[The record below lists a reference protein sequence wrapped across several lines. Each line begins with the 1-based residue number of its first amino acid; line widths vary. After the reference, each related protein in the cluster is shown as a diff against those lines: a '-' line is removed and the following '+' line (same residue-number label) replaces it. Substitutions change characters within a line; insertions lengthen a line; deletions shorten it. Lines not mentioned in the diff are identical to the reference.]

1 MIVAMIRGAA
11 LLSLAATLVLATG
24 ASATDVGAKP
34 PDVTELFDQALA
46 TVRAQPDFAQAE
58 VLEADGM
65 PKGKKAVLSP
75 RKIVRWRF
83 VFQNSTP
90 GSGFASATLN
100 YRDGGFGRVV
110 GHTEPF
116 LEDAVIKAAPKMTL
130 AEAVARLD
138 RAGYDEGFSSV
149 TLRSPLGPKAV
160 PPLYIFTFPVGY
172 VAVNTKNGK
181 VRTLR

>member
-65 PKGKKAVLSP
+65 PNGKKAVLSP

-130 AEAVARLD
+130 AEAVARLQGRYAD
-138 RAGYDEGFSSV
+138 DIAAYDDVHVQILSMADMLSDGII
-149 TLRSPLGPKAV
+149 AQ
-160 PPLYIFTFPVGY
+160 FPSRF
-172 VAVNTKNGK
+172 A
-181 VRTLR
+181 R